1 MGWRLSLMAITWE
14 TSIWDAPHPAIIDE
28 LELLE
33 RAWGV
38 KLPEDSTQIA
48 MLHQGMSPSPC
59 ILDVGRSNTA
69 VSELL
74 TLSVDPERRSYAMSQ
89 VYQVIKHLVPAGI
102 YPFAGTGTGDF
113 ICFDYR
119 VLPAAPKVVF
129 YFTAAP
135 DPEAIY
141 PVAASFTAFLAKLH
155 D

>member
-14 TSIWDAPHPAIIDE
+14 TYIWDAPHPATVDE

-33 RAWGV
+33 REWGV
-38 KLPEDSTQIA
+38 KLPEDYTQIA
-48 MLHQGMSPSPC
+48 MSHQGMAPNPC

-89 VYQVIKHLVPAGI
+89 AYQVIKHLVPAGI

-119 VLPAAPKVVF
+119 VSPAAPTVVF
-129 YFTAAP
+129 YFTEAP
-135 DPEAIY
+135 GPEALY
-141 PVAASFTAFLAKLH
+141 PVADNFTEFLSKLH